1 MRKFLFYIKKK
12 SYYAKVYLNRF
23 FYKKDKDAVFKKIL
37 YDLDEQG
44 ISFVPNF
51 LPKNKIK
58 KILTEVKPLLNSLI
72 KKPNKK
78 LKYYRNTHEGLFRLY
93 NISKVSTA
101 SKLFFNSKLI
111 RNFSKYYVSKNV
123 SFYQDM
129 AEIRQKINRPLSK
142 LQFTS
147 DKFHFDDWRIRLKF
161 FLLLTD
167 VSKKNSPLKYVLNS
181 HKINKNIMEEDLFI
195 KKKNGKYGFYKNSEI
210 KKILKSE
217 NLKVLDCTGKAG
229 TLIIVNTNGI
239 HKGTPL
245 QDLKNP
251 RIQLGLYSDL
261 REKKWNP
268 KSFNL

>member
-1 MRKFLFYIKKK
+1 MRKFLFHIKKK

-23 FYKKDKDAVFKKIL
+23 FYEKDEDPKLRKIL
-37 YDLDEQG
+37 NDLNEQG

-51 LPKNKIK
+51 LPKNQIK
-58 KILTEVKPLLNSLI
+58 KISKEVKPLLSKLI
-72 KKPNKK
+72 KEPNKK

-93 NISKVSTA
+93 NISKVSPA
-101 SKLFFNSKLI
+101 SKLFYNSKLI

-129 AEIRQKINRPLSK
+129 AEIRQKINRPLSQ

-167 VSKKNSPLKYVLNS
+167 VGKKNSPLKYVPKS
-181 HKINKNIMEEDLFI
+181 HKINKNTMEEDLFI
-195 KKKNGKYGFYKNSEI
+195 NKKNGKYGFYKNYEI

>member
-1 MRKFLFYIKKK
+1 MKKLLFHFKKK
-12 SYYAKVYLNRF
+12 SYYSKVYLNRLF
-23 FYKKDKDAVFKKIL
+23 SKKDEDPRFTKIL
-37 YDLDEQG
+37 NELNEEG
-44 ISFVPNF
+44 ITFIPNF
-51 LPKNKIK
+51 LPKSQIK
-58 KILTEVKPLLNSLI
+58 KISTEVKPVLRSLI

-78 LKYYRNTHEGLFRLY
+78 FKYYRNTHEGLFRLY
-93 NISKVSTA
+93 NISKLSPS
-101 SKLFFNSKLI
+101 SKLFYNSKLI

-129 AEIRQKINRPLSK
+129 VEIRQQINQPLSK
-142 LQFTS
+142 LRFTS

-167 VSKKNSPLKYVLNS
+167 VGKKNSPLKYILKS
-181 HKINKNIMEEDLFI
+181 HKINKNTMEEDLFI
-195 KKKNGKYGFYKNSEI
+195 NKKKGRYGFYKNSEI
-210 KKILKSE
+210 MEILKAH
-217 NLKVLDCTGKAG
+217 NLKVRNCTGSSG

-261 REKKWNP
+261 RDKKWNP
-268 KSFNL
+268 KNFNL